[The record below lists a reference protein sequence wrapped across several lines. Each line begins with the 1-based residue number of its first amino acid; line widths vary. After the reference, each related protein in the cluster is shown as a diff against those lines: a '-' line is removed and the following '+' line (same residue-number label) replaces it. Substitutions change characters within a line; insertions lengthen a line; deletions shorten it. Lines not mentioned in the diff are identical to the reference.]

1 MAEKEIPICG
11 VDAVNKENI
20 AFIKKNMKPEDTL
33 NRLAET
39 FKVLGDTTRL
49 KIIFA
54 LSLKESCVCDLV
66 ELLGITKSGVSH
78 QLRILRDFRL
88 VKYRRDGK
96 MVYYSLDDEHI
107 SGLLEKGLE
116 HVEE

>member
-1 MAEKEIPICG
+1 MSEKDTPVCRVE
-11 VDAVNKENI
+11 AVNQENV
-20 AFIKKNMKPEDTL
+20 AFIKKNMKEEETL

-54 LSLKESCVCDLV
+54 LSLRESCVCDLV

-78 QLRILRDFRL
+78 QLRILRDLRL
-88 VKYRRDGK
+88 VKYRREGK

-107 SGLLEKGLE
+107 SELLERGLE